1 MLSIN
6 LGTAFQSLG
15 KYTTAKE
22 HFVNAIA
29 IILAKEIVD
38 RENKAPCLAKLR
50 TFFHSVGDYSKA
62 KEYLKTAIAIKEEI
76 GDNKNEALYH
86 GQLGRVGCFSPSLN
100 MPRQRNVTKKHF
112 QSQKNCA
119 TRKAS
124 QLSTPTWDGWGI
136 CKHWRILRQSTCYHK
151 RAWATEEL
159 KPRVTSNRKYLSF
172 CLPICQG

>member
-29 IILAKEIVD
+29 IILTKEIVD

-50 TFFHSVGDYSKA
+50 IFHSVGDYSKA
-62 KEYLKTAIAIKEEI
+62 KEYLKQQSRSKWKSVTTKMRPCIM
-76 GDNKNEALYH
+76 DNLD
-86 GQLGRVGCFSPSLN
+86 GWGCFSPPLN
-100 MPRQRNVTKKHF
+100 KPRQRNVTKKHF

-119 TRKAS
+119 IRKVS
-124 QLSTPTWDGWGI
+124 QLSTPTWDGWEI
-136 CKHWRILRQSTCYHK
+136 CKH
-151 RAWATEEL
+151 
-159 KPRVTSNRKYLSF
+159 
-172 CLPICQG
+172 

>member
-6 LGTAFQSLG
+6 LGTAFQSLD

-22 HFVNAIA
+22 HFLNAIA

-62 KEYLKTAIAIKEEI
+62 KEYLKTAIAIKVEI

-86 GQLGRVGCFSPSLN
+86 GQLGRVGVFL
-100 MPRQRNVTKKHF
+100 H
-112 QSQKNCA
+112 
-119 TRKAS
+119 
-124 QLSTPTWDGWGI
+124 L
-136 CKHWRILRQSTCYHK
+136 
-151 RAWATEEL
+151 
-159 KPRVTSNRKYLSF
+159 
-172 CLPICQG
+172 

>member
-6 LGTAFQSLG
+6 LGTAFQSLD

-38 RENKAPCLAKLR
+38 RENKAPCFAKLLR

-62 KEYLKTAIAIKEEI
+62 KEYLKTAIAIKVEI

-86 GQLGRVGCFSPSLN
+86 GQLGRVGVFL
-100 MPRQRNVTKKHF
+100 H
-112 QSQKNCA
+112 
-119 TRKAS
+119 
-124 QLSTPTWDGWGI
+124 L
-136 CKHWRILRQSTCYHK
+136 
-151 RAWATEEL
+151 
-159 KPRVTSNRKYLSF
+159 
-172 CLPICQG
+172 

>member
-6 LGTAFQSLG
+6 LGTVFQPLS

-29 IILAKEIVD
+29 IAKEIVD
-38 RENKAPCLAKLR
+38 RENEGSCLAKFG

-62 KEYLKTAIAIKEEI
+62 KEYLKTAIAITVEI

-86 GQLGRVGCFSPSLN
+86 RQLGRVGIFSPPSIRRN

-112 QSQKNCA
+112 QSQKN
-119 TRKAS
+119 
-124 QLSTPTWDGWGI
+124 
-136 CKHWRILRQSTCYHK
+136 
-151 RAWATEEL
+151 
-159 KPRVTSNRKYLSF
+159 
-172 CLPICQG
+172 